1 MCQRT
6 ALRAALTFCLL
17 VVTSGCGTTEIHS
30 MMFKSAVGS
39 GASGSAEAA
48 LYVETVPS
56 RPFVEIGLLQAIGTG
71 DQASTPNVL
80 AALRKEGKRQ
90 GCDAIVLARAASGQ
104 LSAHA
109 SGMCVVWASAA
120 DETPPR

>member
-1 MCQRT
+1 MSGR
-6 ALRAALTFCLL
+6 LRAARAGLTFCLL
-17 VVTSGCGTTEIHS
+17 VVASGCGTTEIHS
-30 MMFKSAVGS
+30 MMFKSGTKSAGP
-39 GASGSAEAA
+39 GSAEAA

-109 SGMCVVWASAA
+109 AGMCVLWAA
-120 DETPPR
+120 PP